1 MMGSVPNKPKT
12 KPRNV
17 RIEDDLWSEAL
28 AIAKASGTNVS
39 EVIRSF
45 LESYVERNR
54 ALRTPRSMPDE
65 IKEMLS
71 RFGIP
76 ESSVADWSVDVNY
89 SHMWRTKAAWPA
101 GGTYEAENPRG
112 FDDEMVA
119 RKATTQAEL
128 TVLNPD
134 RTALERA
141 ERFEILP
148 VSSDDQPNLYR
159 LVVIDRGQWEFF
171 DK

>member
-1 MMGSVPNKPKT
+1 MGSVPNQPKT
-12 KPRNV
+12 TPRNV
-17 RIEDDLWSEAL
+17 RIDDGLWSEAR
-28 AIAKASGTNVS
+28 AVAKADGTNIS

-45 LESYVERNR
+45 LQSYVDRNR
-54 ALRTPRSMPDE
+54 ALRTPRAMTDE
-65 IKEMLS
+65 IKTMLS
-71 RFGIP
+71 RSGIP

-101 GGTYEAENPRG
+101 GGTYEADNPRN

-119 RKATTQAEL
+119 RKATARAEL

-141 ERFEILP
+141 ERFEMLP
-148 VSSDDQPNLYR
+148 VTSDDQPNLYR
-159 LVVIDRGQWEFF
+159 LVVVDRGQWEFF